1 VPATD
6 WGWLVTPDELASW
19 ILHRDADLL
28 VVNKPPFVVCHP
40 SKHGPWSSLIGAARE
55 YLGVPRLHMPSR
67 LDRETSGVVVLT
79 FNPSMASLLQKAI
92 QERQVEKTYHA
103 ILCGKMQ
110 KRVEVEAPI
119 GRDNSSIIRVR
130 RWVCS
135 EGQVSKT
142 LFEPVRSLRGYTFVR
157 ATPYTGRLHQI
168 RVHAAAIGHSVAGDK
183 LYGPDST
190 LMLDFLQH
198 GFAGRLPFSLPL
210 SRQALHCRRVVFQ
223 TQASEF
229 AFEAPLWPDLEAF
242 IESRSA

>member
-1 VPATD
+1 VPATE
-6 WGWLVTPDELASW
+6 WGWLITPDELASW
-19 ILHRDADLL
+19 ILHRDTDLL
-28 VVNKPPFVVCHP
+28 VINKPPFVVCHP
-40 SKHGPWSSLIGAARE
+40 SKHGPWSSLIGATRE
-55 YLGVPRLHMPSR
+55 FLGVPRLHMPSR
-67 LDRETSGVVVLT
+67 LDRETSGVVVMT
-79 FNPSMASLLQKAI
+79 SNPARGSVLQKAI

-103 ILCGKMQ
+103 ILCGKVQ

-119 GRDNSSIIRVR
+119 GRDESSIIRVR
-130 RWVCS
+130 RWAHPD
-135 EGQVSKT
+135 GQPAKT
-142 LFEPVRSLRGYTFVR
+142 LFEPVQLLKGYTLVR

-168 RVHAAAIGHSVAGDK
+168 RVHAASIGHSVAGDK

-210 SRQALHCRRVVFQ
+210 SRQALHCSRIVFQ
-223 TQASEF
+223 TEAGEF